1 MKRTGFVVGIDPDV
15 SKSGFALLDCEAREF
30 TQVEALTFPAVID
43 RFAELAAS
51 KVDGKDTAEGHLH
64 GVFSLSFVFACITLR
79 L

>member
-1 MKRTGFVVGIDPDV
+1 MKHEGYILGIDPDV

-51 KVDGKDTAEGHLH
+51 KADGKDIVVVLEGRVRCK
-64 GVFSLSFVFACITLR
+64 G
-79 L
+79 